1 MFILC
6 RVCEAR
12 RAWSLQT
19 SRVISHFTPS
29 LPRVI
34 NSLLYVYDLS
44 TYSTSVVA
52 SHFLLARTVS
62 AKTHENKRQ
71 SSSAVDCKRSSSSIT
86 PIGFSLGHM
95 YCIYTNIYIHM
106 HRLADY
112 ASLLFIVGISSYS
125 ALKAGFPLKEI
136 KGFSVS
142 PSVAFNDSHSITG
155 ISPGIFD

>member
-1 MFILC
+1 M
-6 RVCEAR
+6 
-12 RAWSLQT
+12 
-19 SRVISHFTPS
+19 
-29 LPRVI
+29 
-34 NSLLYVYDLS
+34 YDLS

-125 ALKAGFPLKEI
+125 ALKAGFL
-136 KGFSVS
+136 
-142 PSVAFNDSHSITG
+142 
-155 ISPGIFD
+155 